1 MLLLKEVLDLASVC
15 LMRPR
20 AGILIELIATMIKK
34 NEMSKVTP
42 KNIAVPTI

>member
-1 MLLLKEVLDLASVC
+1 MFDATS
-15 LMRPR
+15 

-34 NEMSKVTP
+34 NEISKVTA